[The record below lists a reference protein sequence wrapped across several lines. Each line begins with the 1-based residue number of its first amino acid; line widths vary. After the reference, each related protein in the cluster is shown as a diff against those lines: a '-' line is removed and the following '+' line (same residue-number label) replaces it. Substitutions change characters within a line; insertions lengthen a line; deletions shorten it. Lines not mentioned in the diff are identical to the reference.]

1 MKKVFFF
8 MALAV
13 AGLAMTACG
22 GNKEDDKK
30 ADEAIA
36 TDSKAFVQALDNVMK
51 ATDDTKAIA
60 AYDEFEKIAKDLM
73 VKYKDN
79 KEGSKAF
86 EEACN
91 KELKEIGYDV
101 NDIRNIMMEMREK
114 VNYAKMNIENGA
126 LMDEPGDMNEDMD
139 HDMPDE
145 MDINMDM
152 ED

>member
-36 TDSKAFVQALDNVMK
+36 TDSKALAQAFDNVMK
-51 ATDDTKAIA
+51 ATDDTKIIA
-60 AYDEFEKIAKDLM
+60 TYDEFEKIAKDLTG
-73 VKYKDN
+73 KYKGN
-79 KEGSKAF
+79 KEFG
-86 EEACN
+86 EACD
-91 KELKEIGYDV
+91 KELKELGYDV
-101 NDIRNIMMEMREK
+101 NDIRNIMMEMSEK
-114 VNYAKMNIENGA
+114 VNNAKMNIESGA